1 MAFRDPYS
9 YVAEFTGANVVPAS
23 GSIIVPVN
31 IDREADFELYRVA
44 MLATSVNFRAQLR
57 DQDDRLLVGGV
68 GTAVTLF
75 GGGQRPFRW
84 RGARIIKRTN
94 QIRSALTDASAAPNT
109 VRLLY
114 TGAQVFPNPPMEIP
128 PFKWAEPFSLFANF
142 GAEATDDAAAVPAS
156 GSAEFTR
163 RVPGDSWFEV
173 HELCIMRTGQAT
185 LQILTDGFREWFRV
199 PVHVDLLGACDPTGA
214 GATATLGT
222 LNAQNPSA
230 EWPFEFTPPKL
241 MVVNHGITFRLS
253 DLSAAPNPIRIAVHG
268 MRRYPG

>member
-1 MAFRDPYS
+1 MAWRDPYS
-9 YVAEFTGANVVPAS
+9 YLAEFTGANVVPAN
-23 GSIIVPVN
+23 GSLVVPTN
-31 IDREADFELYRVA
+31 IDREADFEIYRTA

-57 DQDDRLLVGGV
+57 DQDDRLLIGGTV
-68 GTAVTLF
+68 TAVDLF

-114 TGAQVFPNPPMEIP
+114 TGAQIFPNPPFEIP
-128 PFKWAEPFSLFANF
+128 RFRWAEPFSLFANF
-142 GAEATDDAAAVPAS
+142 GAEVTDDAPALLAN
-156 GSAEFTR
+156 GSAEFSR

-173 HELCIMRTGQAT
+173 HELTIMRTGQAT
-185 LQILTDGFREWFRV
+185 LQILTNAVREWFRL
-199 PVHVDLLGACDPTGA
+199 PTHVDLFGACDPTGA

-241 MVVNHGITFRLS
+241 IPVNSAITFRVA
-253 DLSAAPNPIRIAVHG
+253 DLSAAPNPIRIALHG
-268 MRRYPG
+268 MRRYF